1 MKNVHLEVCAIE
13 ALDFAIV
20 SMDSARVTAW
30 VVREDEVIVLIL
42 ILCGMV
48 RVLFIRQNDFLDGS
62 NNKIYNITKPTS
74 DNIACTNSNI
84 LCHAA

>member
-42 ILCGMV
+42 TLCDMV
-48 RVLFIRQNDFLDGS
+48 KYYLYGRMIF
-62 NNKIYNITKPTS
+62 
-74 DNIACTNSNI
+74 
-84 LCHAA
+84 

>member
-42 ILCGMV
+42 ILCDMV
-48 RVLFIRQNDFLDGS
+48 KCYLYDRTFFLDGS
-62 NNKIYNITKPTS
+62 NNKIYEQN
-74 DNIACTNSNI
+74 
-84 LCHAA
+84 

>member
-42 ILCGMV
+42 ILCDMV
-48 RVLFIRQNDFLDGS
+48 KCYLYDRTFFLDGS
-62 NNKIYNITKPTS
+62 NNKIYEQHKTKPT
-74 DNIACTNSNI
+74 
-84 LCHAA
+84 

>member
-1 MKNVHLEVCAIE
+1 MKNVHLEVYAIE

-42 ILCGMV
+42 TLCDMV
-48 RVLFIRQNDFLDGS
+48 KYYLYGRMIF
-62 NNKIYNITKPTS
+62 
-74 DNIACTNSNI
+74 
-84 LCHAA
+84 